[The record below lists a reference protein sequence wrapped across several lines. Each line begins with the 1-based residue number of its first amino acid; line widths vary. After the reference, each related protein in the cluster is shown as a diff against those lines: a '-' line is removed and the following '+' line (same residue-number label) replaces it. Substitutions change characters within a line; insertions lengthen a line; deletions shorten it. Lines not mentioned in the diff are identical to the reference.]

1 MGVVQYN
8 PAKGLTKLR
17 GLNTVITNLNK
28 QIKEIKGGTLEGLI
42 EAAGEIYQETERGE
56 PITPV
61 DTGALRASWFI
72 YSQRGDESGNRK
84 YKGPSTR
91 SVSSKKKKKAHI
103 LKESRKEEMIGAKT
117 LVGKADDIIVVAG
130 YSVPYAAYV
139 HEGIGGTG
147 SITKWTRKG
156 SGKWWFQR
164 AVNSSSRKILGII
177 RKNAQIKK

>member
-8 PAKGLTKLR
+8 PSRGLTKLR
-17 GLNTVITNLNK
+17 GFNAVVTNLNRE
-28 QIKEIKGGTLEGLI
+28 IKKVKGGTLEGLI
-42 EAAGEIYQETERGE
+42 EAAGEIYEETERGE

-61 DTGALRASWFI
+61 ETGALRASWFI
-72 YSQRGDESGNRK
+72 YSKRGDESGNRK
-84 YKGPSTR
+84 YKGPSSR
-91 SVSSKKKKKAHI
+91 SVSPKKKKKARI
-103 LKESRKEEMIGAKT
+103 LKESRKEEMAGAKT
-117 LVGKADDIIVVAG
+117 IVGKASDIIVVAG

-164 AVNSSSRKILGII
+164 AINSSSRKVLGII
-177 RKNAQIKK
+177 KKNAQII